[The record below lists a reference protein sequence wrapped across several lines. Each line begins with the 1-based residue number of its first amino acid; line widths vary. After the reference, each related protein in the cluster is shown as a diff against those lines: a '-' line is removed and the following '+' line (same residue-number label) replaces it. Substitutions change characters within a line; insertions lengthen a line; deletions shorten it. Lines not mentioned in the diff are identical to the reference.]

1 MHRHTSRNRVA
12 RHRPGTLTA
21 GAAKQQAGRR
31 LAPFRQASRLALGV
45 TALGLL
51 LLGTSPAAVPAA
63 PAAAAATSF
72 ASPGPSQAG
81 DTLPAGDTLQGGG
94 APRADSVSRAD
105 TAAAANPGE
114 SARRATGTL
123 RALGRTTYNLLPAL
137 GIALLVLVLAGVLAK
152 LVGMVLRRALA
163 SWERA
168 QAIAALVSIAIWLLA
183 LGAALSI
190 VAGDAR
196 ALVGSV
202 GLFGLALSWAL
213 QGPIESFTGWLLNS
227 FRSYYRVGDRIAVG
241 DVFGDVARID
251 FLTTTVFEA
260 GGAQKSVQ
268 AAQSTGA
275 LITFPNS
282 EVLRSNVV
290 NYTRDFPYVWDELT
304 VGVANESDLGAA
316 IAALQAVA
324 DREVG
329 ERMEAAAREYAALLE
344 RAGLGWDV
352 ATRPSVYVAAR
363 ESWTD
368 LTVRYLVPAR
378 EMRKWSSRL
387 LLAVNAELAE
397 PALRDRVFPAYNRS
411 QVQQVPPP
419 RWAGDQGTDQEGA

>member
-1 MHRHTSRNRVA
+1 MRRRPVGTRPPGGAGRGPA
-12 RHRPGTLTA
+12 RRLRRTVSAGTA
-21 GAAKQQAGRR
+21 RREAGRR
-31 LAPFRQASRLALGV
+31 LAPFRRASKLALGV
-45 TALGLL
+45 TALTLL
-51 LLGTSPAAVPAA
+51 LVGTPGAVPGESEAGASPLAAV
-63 PAAAAATSF
+63 
-72 ASPGPSQAG
+72 AG
-81 DTLPAGDTLQGGG
+81 LSVAGSGGG
-94 APRADSVSRAD
+94 AAQSDTSMGGDTVPTRAPA
-105 TAAAANPGE
+105 E

-137 GIALLVLVLAGVLAK
+137 GIALLVLLAAGLLAK
-152 LVGMVLRRALA
+152 LVGMVLRRVLA

-168 QAIAALVSIAIWLLA
+168 QATAALVSIGIWLVA

-227 FRSYYRVGDRIAVG
+227 FRSYYRIGDRVAVG

-260 GGAQKSVQ
+260 GGPQKSVQ

-282 EVLRSNVV
+282 EILRSNVV

-304 VGVANESDLGAA
+304 VSVANESDLGLAMAA
-316 IAALQAVA
+316 VQRVA

-329 ERMEAAAREYAALLE
+329 ERMEAAAQEYAALLE
-344 RAGLGWDV
+344 RARLAWDV
-352 ATRPSVYVAAR
+352 ATRPAVYVSAR
-363 ESWTD
+363 DSWTD
-368 LTVRYLVPAR
+368 LVVRYLVPAR
-378 EMRKWSSRL
+378 EMRKWSTRL
-387 LLAVNAELAE
+387 LLAVNAELAQ
-397 PALRDRVFPAYNRS
+397 PSLREAVFPAYNRS
-411 QVQQVPPP
+411 QVQPVPPP
-419 RWAGDQGTDQEGA
+419 QWATRDSDREGT